1 MLGAL
6 LSLEGRRRRA
16 NQRAPA
22 GPLRDFLSVPF
33 PPRGTDC
40 RQLQFVAVDLETTGL
55 DARRDEIVAIGLV
68 EFTAT
73 QIDLA
78 SARHWLVAP
87 TRAIPEASAVIHRI
101 TDDKAAVGE
110 PLEKVLA
117 DVLPRL
123 AGRVLVAH
131 HARLEL
137 QFLKAACERVYGE
150 KFLIPAIDT
159 QALEQRRLDR
169 WNQAYMAKDLRL
181 AALRRRYNLPRY
193 RAHNALSDALAA
205 AELFLAQLA
214 ESEPEHAL
222 PLKRFLLQQ

>member
-6 LSLEGRRRRA
+6 LSLDGRRRRA

-33 PPRGTDC
+33 PSRSTDC
-40 RQLQFVAVDLETTGL
+40 RAVEFVAVDLETTGL
-55 DARRDEIVAIGLV
+55 DARRDEIVAVGLV
-68 EFTAT
+68 VFTASE
-73 QIDLA
+73 IDLG

-87 TRAIPEASAVIHRI
+87 TCDIPEASAVIHHI
-101 TDDKAAVGE
+101 TDDQAAVGA
-110 PLEKVLA
+110 PLEQVLA
-117 DVLPRL
+117 KLLPVL

-131 HARLEL
+131 HARVEL
-137 QFLKAACERVYGE
+137 QFLKAACARVYGE

-159 QALEQRRLDR
+159 QVLEKRRLDR
-169 WNQAYMAKDLRL
+169 WNRAYQAKDLRL

-214 ESEPEHAL
+214 ESDPDDAL
-222 PLKRFLLQQ
+222 PLKRFLQQ